1 MDMGTIETT
10 YDLSKDLTTV
20 KATGKM
26 AENDFREWRMS
37 YYSGDPTKLILW
49 DISET
54 DLSGIPSESVAT
66 HARLIKENLSDG
78 RRKGGKTAVVAG
90 DNVLAMGMSKMR
102 EVYGE
107 LEDTPIPIKTFS
119 RMKEALAWLGI
130 EDL

>member
-1 MDMGTIETT
+1 MGTIETT

-26 AENDFREWRMS
+26 TENDFREWRMS

-66 HARLIKENLSDG
+66 HARLIKAAPRASTPGG
-78 RRKGGKTAVVAG
+78 RRSSAATAATT
-90 DNVLAMGMSKMR
+90 AAP
-102 EVYGE
+102 
-107 LEDTPIPIKTFS
+107 TS
-119 RMKEALAWLGI
+119 RCS
-130 EDL
+130 